1 MATLVRWHIDDP
13 QNVLDTFGAGALS
26 RIDRSSDYTPATA
39 GSATWTTDLT
49 TVAVVA
55 GTTEHEYR
63 DQTGVPGTSW
73 YRIRFSKATPSAS
86 EDYSGYGPVFQ
97 AGAPGGEVITLEVA
111 KTYLGIPATDTD
123 DDPWLPYAVGASNR
137 AIIRR
142 IGVDIGPSPD
152 TTRYYDGCDAV
163 RYGTRLWIPGGIRA
177 FLTVAVSTD
186 GGTTFTAVSDDVRI
200 GPNAHSRPAGEPGAY
215 IEFKDR
221 AAIAGAW
228 SYFPDG
234 TDNVRI
240 TATAFAGF
248 GWDAYPDDLVQAG
261 LAALQRLYADR
272 SGRGAFPTE
281 TDAARYLNPVT
292 MAHYHDLYFPRV
304 R

>member
-26 RIDRSSDYTPATA
+26 RIEKSDDYTPATA
-39 GSATWTTDLT
+39 GSATWSALT

-55 GTTEHEYR
+55 TTTEHEYAHSA
-63 DQTGVPGTSW
+63 GVAGTTW
-73 YRIRFSKATPSAS
+73 YRIRYSTAS
-86 EDYSGYGPVFQ
+86 PTLSTHYSGYGPVFQ
-97 AGAPGGEVITLEVA
+97 GGAPGGEVITLEVA
-111 KTYLGIPATDTD
+111 KTYLGISDTD
-123 DDPWLPYAVGASNR
+123 DDPWLPYAIGAINR

-163 RYGTRLWIPGGIRA
+163 RDGTRLWIPGGIRA

-186 GGTTFTAVSDDVRI
+186 GGTTFTAVTNDVRI

-215 IEFKDR
+215 IEFKST
-221 AAIAGAW
+221 AAISGAW
-228 SYFPDG
+228 SCFPDG

-240 TATAFAGF
+240 TATAFEGF
-248 GWDAYPDDLVQAG
+248 GWSAYPDDLVQAG
-261 LAALQRLYADR
+261 LAALQRLNADR

-292 MAHYHDLYFPRV
+292 MSHYHDMYFPRV